1 MGNTN
6 IFSFISPQL
15 ISFAGLLNDT
25 PYLFTRPLKINKSSL
40 IFPSLQYLRE
50 NNYSPRG
57 IYFPVREI
65 KTDSEGIDMRKDFR
79 EYFQRSPGYVN
90 KHIID
95 CDMTEVK
102 DPDFFTSTMVMIA
115 IDQSYPKE
123 LPEKKL
129 PQYEKL
135 WGSKDGSYIIICDES
150 RYLWLDTKLTEE
162 EVEFA
167 YAHLE
172 EIKYSGAVEYP
183 EINCYIG
190 CLTTTEG
197 DETTRLFAFNVLD

>member
-1 MGNTN
+1 M
-6 IFSFISPQL
+6 
-15 ISFAGLLNDT
+15 
-25 PYLFTRPLKINKSSL
+25 KS
-40 IFPSLQYLRE
+40 Y
-50 NNYSPRG
+50 G
-57 IYFPVREI
+57 AA
-65 KTDSEGIDMRKDFR
+65 K
-79 EYFQRSPGYVN
+79 
-90 KHIID
+90 
-95 CDMTEVK
+95 
-102 DPDFFTSTMVMIA
+102 MVV
-115 IDQSYPKE
+115 
-123 LPEKKL
+123 
-129 PQYEKL
+129 
-135 WGSKDGSYIIICDES
+135 IIICGES